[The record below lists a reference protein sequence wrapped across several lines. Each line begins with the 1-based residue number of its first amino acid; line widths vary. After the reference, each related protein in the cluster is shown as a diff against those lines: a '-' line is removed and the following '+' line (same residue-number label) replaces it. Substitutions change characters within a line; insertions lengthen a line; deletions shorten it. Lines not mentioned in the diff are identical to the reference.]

1 MIAELGLFFLTLA
14 LALALVQ
21 AVFPVMGLARR
32 QDIWL
37 AYVGP
42 AARAQFGCLLAAFAA
57 LIHAFLTNDFT
68 LTYVAHNSNSAL
80 PWLYRISAV
89 WGAHEGSLLLWALIL
104 AGWTWA
110 VSLRTNRLPADI
122 GALVIGVMGAVSV
135 AFLLF
140 MLFTS
145 NPFLRGL
152 PAPPDGAD
160 LNPLL
165 QDFGLIIH
173 PPMLYMG
180 YVGLSVPFAFAVA
193 ALIRGRLTPGW
204 ARWVRP
210 WALAAWVFLTVGI
223 ALGSWWAYY
232 ELGWG
237 GWWFWDPVEN
247 ASFMPWLLGTALIH
261 SLAVTDKRGSFKS
274 WTVLLAIGAF
284 SLSLL
289 GTFLVRSGVLTSVH
303 AFATDPE
310 RGIFVLAILGVAV
323 GGSLALYAWRG
334 PSLLA
339 GAQYSP
345 VSRETFLLANSLLL
359 AVATATI
366 ALGTL
371 YPLVLDALDLGKISV
386 GPPYFNLVFG
396 LMMAPLAV
404 ALGLGQFSQ
413 WRADT
418 LARLWQRTRLVA
430 GAALVLGLVTAA
442 VIDGPQRISAGVGL
456 ALAGWIVATSVHG
469 LWARCA
475 GRASWRAALAVLP
488 SSVYGQSLAHLG
500 FAVAIAGVC
509 LTTALSV
516 DRHVR
521 MAPGDRIPLAAYEF
535 RLEALREVI
544 GPNYTAT
551 EARFTVW
558 REGRQVAELFPQK
571 RFYKVRAMPMT
582 EADILPKLSG
592 DLYISLGESLD
603 GQAWSVRISHKAY
616 VRYIWLGALMM
627 AGGGLL
633 ALRDRRYRQTEAIP
647 ARPLTV
653 SGA

>member
-1 MIAELGLFFLTLA
+1 MIAELGLFLLTLA
-14 LALALVQ
+14 LGLALVQ
-21 AVFPVMGLARR
+21 TLFPVVGLARG

-68 LTYVAHNSNSAL
+68 LAYVAHNSNSAL

-110 VSLRTNRLPADI
+110 VSLRTERLPADI
-122 GALVIGVMGAVSV
+122 GAVVIGVMGAVSV

-152 PAPPDGAD
+152 PAPADGAD

-165 QDFGLIIH
+165 QDPGLIIH
-173 PPMLYMG
+173 PPILYMG
-180 YVGLSVPFAFAVA
+180 YVGFAVPFAFAIA
-193 ALIRGRLTPGW
+193 ALVRGRLTPGW

-210 WALAAWVFLTVGI
+210 WALAAWAFLTVGI

-247 ASFMPWLLGTALIH
+247 ASFMPWLLGTALVH

-310 RGIFVLAILGVAV
+310 RGIFVLLILGVTV

-334 PSLLA
+334 PSMLA
-339 GAQYSP
+339 GGRYSP

-359 AVATATI
+359 AVTTATI

-371 YPLVLDALDLGKISV
+371 YPLVLDTLNLGKISV

-404 ALGLGQFSQ
+404 ALGLGQFAH
-413 WRADT
+413 WREDN

-430 GAALVLGLVTAA
+430 GAALVLGLVTAG
-442 VIDGPQRISAGVGL
+442 VIDGPQRVSAGVGL
-456 ALAGWIVATSVHG
+456 ALAGWIIATSLRG
-469 LWARCA
+469 LWARLA
-475 GRASWRAALAVLP
+475 GRASWWGAVAALPA
-488 SSVYGQSLAHLG
+488 SAYGQSLAHSG

-516 DRHVR
+516 DRHAR
-521 MAPGDRIPLAAYEF
+521 MAPGDRLALAAYEF
-535 RLEALREVI
+535 RFEALRDII
-544 GPNYTAT
+544 GPNYKAS

-558 REGRQVAELFPQK
+558 RAGQQVAELYPQK
-571 RFYKVRAMPMT
+571 RLYNVRAMPLT
-582 EADILPKLSG
+582 EAGILPRLAG
-592 DLYISLGESLD
+592 DLYISLGEPLE
-603 GQAWSVRISHKAY
+603 GQAWSVRISYKAY
-616 VRYIWLGALMM
+616 VRWVWLGALMM
-627 AGGGLL
+627 AGGGVL
-633 ALRDRRYRQTEAIP
+633 ALRDRRYRQTVALP
-647 ARPLTV
+647 AQPRAA